1 MCQKKIVEVKW
12 WDAIG
17 DGGWC
22 SYDYH
27 SNRNMI
33 IHTVGFLVCEDKDSI
48 TVSAHISGLE
58 SCDNPMR
65 ISRVAIVEYYEIE
78 FK

>member
-1 MCQKKIVEVKW
+1 MCQKKKVEVKW

-22 SYDYH
+22 PFDFH
-27 SNRNMI
+27 SNKNMV
-33 IHTVGFLVCEDKDSI
+33 IHTFGFLVVEDDDSI
-48 TVSAHISGLE
+48 TVSGHLSGLG

-65 ISRVAIVEYYEIE
+65 IPRINIIEYYEIE
-78 FK
+78 FE